1 MSIESHPSFAIVKQ
15 DVVDDLDPGFSPL
28 DGDADKAFVV
38 AKPFQGEEE
47 FIGNDRIA
55 VVPWTYVCVHTGDFR
70 DSLCLFPTGRTL
82 EIKGVTL
89 VDHRG
94 EDPLLHRHVDWG
106 GVIVQLGL
114 EVSGRIM
121 VNEEEYANGREI
133 LRASSSAAHDGE

>member
-1 MSIESHPSFAIVKQ
+1 MSIESHPSFAIVKE
-15 DVVDDLDPGFSPL
+15 DVVEGLKPGFSAL

-38 AKPFQGEEE
+38 AEHFRGEEE

-55 VVPWTYVCVHTGDFR
+55 VVPWMYVCVHTGDF
-70 DSLCLFPTGRTL
+70 LCLFPTGRTL
-82 EIKGVTL
+82 AIKGVTL

-121 VNEEEYANGREI
+121 VNEEEYAYGREI
-133 LRASSSAAHDGE
+133 LRAGS